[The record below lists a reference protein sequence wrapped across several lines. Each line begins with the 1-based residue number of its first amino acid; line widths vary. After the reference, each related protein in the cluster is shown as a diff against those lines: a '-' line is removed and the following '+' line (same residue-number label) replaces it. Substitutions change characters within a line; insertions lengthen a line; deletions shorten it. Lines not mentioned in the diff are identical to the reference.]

1 MGETVNTFKSAAL
14 LVAATAL
21 VAGSS
26 VAATAAPGPDG
37 TRVTSLQR
45 TAEQVLGGDAKPVRV
60 TADAVAYDGLTVTEA
75 PRGKASTKALSC
87 GYGHLCMVAN
97 GTKFDFYKCQ
107 TWKLS
112 NWTGDGPF
120 TNNQTPG
127 TVARFYNQDGSVRW
141 TSTAYESGTATWDPI
156 CYLRPC

>member
-1 MGETVNTFKSAAL
+1 MNTFKSAAL

-26 VAATAAPGPDG
+26 VAATAAPDPDG
-37 TRVTSLQR
+37 TRVTSLQQ
-45 TAEQVLGGDAKPVRV
+45 TAERVLGDDAKPVRV
-60 TADAVAYDGLTVTEA
+60 TADAVRYDGLTVTEA
-75 PRGKASTKALSC
+75 PKGKANTKALSC
-87 GYGHLCMVAN
+87 GYGHLCMIVN

-107 TWKLS
+107 TWELS

-127 TVARFYNQDGSVRW
+127 TVARFYNKDGSVRW

-156 CYLRPC
+156 WSLRPC